1 MFHIHARRE
10 LVFLALA
17 TMEAC
22 IVTPFLAAL
31 LMLIAPVQPSLV
43 MGVFLC
49 AVLTVHYIA
58 RLSVRLPPM
67 LRSGLLGLGMLL
79 SGVVVVHQ
87 LLYTRVG
94 FWNPAWLSGVFRG
107 LRGDQLSLDI
117 IVFVLVLFLW
127 WRGLVLAQ
135 RRLESD
141 MLVAR
146 FRSGLMMLAI
156 TTVVSGAILPM
167 PPDQFVFGY
176 FFVGLL
182 GIALARAEEVG
193 RQYGG
198 SQSPFGLGWM
208 AILVSVSL
216 VILLLAAGVAILLT
230 GENVSRFI
238 DPIWEVQR
246 VILTFLTYILL
257 FVLSWVGNA
266 VLEFLEGMFGDLDL
280 RGLERVLTP
289 PAGLGLPEQAGQSP
303 FTPEQLA
310 LAKAVGVIGVLVF
323 VVLVIALR
331 RLRVRAGRRHDE
343 DRESVW
349 REGDLRSAW
358 RDLLQGGRRRLGEM
372 ADVLSH
378 SRLGRAFAVL
388 TIRRI
393 YAHTSAL
400 AEALG
405 YPRAPH
411 ETPYEYQ
418 ATMEQAFPEHCEEV
432 ARITQAYVVAHYG
445 EAPDRPEDL
454 EAIRVAWER
463 IREMA
468 IVADQ

>member
-1 MFHIHARRE
+1 MFYVHVRRE

-17 TMEAC
+17 AMEAC

-31 LMLIAPVQPSLV
+31 LTLIAPVQPSLV

-58 RLSVRLPPM
+58 RLSVQLPPM

-79 SGVVVVHQ
+79 SGMVVVHQ
-87 LLYTRVG
+87 LLYTQVG
-94 FWNPAWLSGVFRG
+94 FWNPAWLSGVFRS
-107 LRGDQLSLDI
+107 LQGDQLSLDI

-141 MLVAR
+141 MLVTC
-146 FRSGLMMLAI
+146 FRSGLMILAI
-156 TTVVSGAILPM
+156 TTVVSSAILPT

-198 SQSPFGLGWM
+198 NQSPFGLGWM
-208 AILVSVSL
+208 AVLASVSL

-230 GENVSRFI
+230 GENVSRLI
-238 DPIWEVQR
+238 VPIWEAQR
-246 VILTFLTYILL
+246 VILIFLAYILL
-257 FVLSWVGNA
+257 FAFSWVGNA
-266 VLEFLEGMFGDLDL
+266 MVKFLEGVFGDLDL
-280 RGLERVLTP
+280 RGLERALTP
-289 PAGLGLPEQAGQSP
+289 PTGLGLPEQAGQSP

-310 LAKAVGVIGVLVF
+310 LAKAGGVIGALLF
-323 VVLVIALR
+323 VILFLSLR
-331 RLRVRAGRRHDE
+331 RLHMRAGRRQDE

-349 REGDLRSAW
+349 RESDLRSDW
-358 RDLLQGGRRRLGEM
+358 RDLLQGGRRRLSEM
-372 ADVLSH
+372 VGALSR

-418 ATMEQAFPEHCEEV
+418 TTMEQAFPEHREEV
-432 ARITQAYVVAHYG
+432 TRITQAYVVAHYG

-463 IREMA
+463 IRETA